1 MINSDCVMHG
11 FGGYFECNLYKDTMI
26 SILPSTHSPGL
37 RHFSRNY
44 TRNMLN
50 EGFLFKRGADDF
62 RIFVLFSSPFIRDVL
77 LVPDHVPHCKAAA
90 AVQGREA
97 ERPLLE
103 MCVQGWHSLSPCS
116 N

>member
-1 MINSDCVMHG
+1 
-11 FGGYFECNLYKDTMI
+11 
-26 SILPSTHSPGL
+26 
-37 RHFSRNY
+37 
-44 TRNMLN
+44 MLN

-116 N
+116 NWLSFLSLSLSRSIYLQIYYLF